1 MTKNPEKPQK
11 TAKKCGFCG
20 LENRNIFFLKI
31 GLRHFSPLT
40 LEQLHAKNL
49 RNPMMGS
56 MRTFV
61 TDGRTDR
68 QTDGPGYIGP
78 APISGAGPTSSPHY
92 TAPLVRVNLGC
103 CSVLRNVN
111 QAGLKYLLIRPD
123 LHMMTSYDD
132 LIMMMS

>member
-1 MTKNPEKPQK
+1 MIKTQENGQKPSK

-20 LENRNIFFLKI
+20 LPNRNIFFLEI

-61 TDGRTDR
+61 TDR
-68 QTDGPGYIGP
+68 QTD
-78 APISGAGPTSSPHY
+78 
-92 TAPLVRVNLGC
+92 
-103 CSVLRNVN
+103 
-111 QAGLKYLLIRPD
+111 
-123 LHMMTSYDD
+123 
-132 LIMMMS
+132 